1 MNKPMM
7 IAVAILVTASTTG
20 AFAKEISGTVSSVD
34 KPGDSIT
41 LSDGTMLALPE
52 NIEVEKI
59 KPGEKVRVV
68 YFTNKAGKDEVKT
81 LHRLK

>member
-1 MNKPMM
+1 
-7 IAVAILVTASTTG
+7 
-20 AFAKEISGTVSSVD
+20 
-34 KPGDSIT
+34 
-41 LSDGTMLALPE
+41 MLALPE